1 MRLALGCVMALAV
14 AGSAAADAN
23 VIIVRDYGPVANCQ
37 ALGEVRASS
46 LWGGAVAQVGYDR
59 AIRQLKERAAAL
71 GGTHVQIVDS
81 ASGQTGS
88 RMLGTAYKCQP
99 QTSAAEAPP
108 TP

>member
-1 MRLALGCVMALAV
+1 MKLALGCVMALAM
-14 AGSAAADAN
+14 AGNAAADAN

-37 ALGEVRASS
+37 ALGEVKASS
-46 LWGGAVAQVGYDR
+46 MWGGAVAQLGYDR

-88 RMLGTAYKCQP
+88 RMIGTAFKCQAP
-99 QTSAAEAPP
+99 SAAAEAPP